1 MDKQITAPHL
11 ELMVII
17 DLLNEELQAY
27 KKNDKVNKY
36 VIEKRTKLIID
47 LNRVLDNIVGLSADS
62 LICDLYNEM
71 NRLKKLDDNIDSFS
85 ILVRCDKN
93 IKNTATINIDNFI
106 KF

>member
-1 MDKQITAPHL
+1 MDRQITAPHL
-11 ELMVII
+11 ELMCII

-27 KKNDKVNKY
+27 KKTDKVSKY

-62 LICDLYNEM
+62 LVCDLYNEM
-71 NRLKKLDDNIDSFS
+71 NRLKKLDNNIDSFS

>member
-1 MDKQITAPHL
+1 MDSKITAPHL
-11 ELMVII
+11 ELMCII

-27 KKNDKVNKY
+27 KKTDKVSKN
-36 VIEKRTKLIID
+36 VIEKRSKLIID
-47 LNRVLDNIVGLSADS
+47 LNRVLDNIVGLSTDS
-62 LICDLYNEM
+62 LVCDLYNEM